1 MPGTDTRD
9 QRAIAAVACPR
20 CNAWAGAPCF
30 HKGQPAP
37 VRHGRP
43 FCHSE
48 RRAAWL
54 DWKKR
59 ENSHNGP
66 VHTR

>member
-9 QRAIAAVACPR
+9 QRAIAAVASPR

-48 RRAAWL
+48 RRQAWL
-54 DWKKR
+54 EWKR

-66 VHTR
+66 LHTR